1 MQTLQRH
8 YSFDEK
14 RMVAQLSKQLKTFV
28 SLENLDE
35 KQRMLFNWKN
45 SAMIKQAIGQDMTK
59 QLVTISQQEKS
70 LAEANTLIWSKN
82 RNLPNL
88 NRLFLDT
95 LQKNLAQQGG
105 SDA

>member
-1 MQTLQRH
+1 
-8 YSFDEK
+8 
-14 RMVAQLSKQLKTFV
+14 
-28 SLENLDE
+28 
-35 KQRMLFNWKN
+35 
-45 SAMIKQAIGQDMTK
+45 MTK

>member
-1 MQTLQRH
+1 MDVSPASGL
-8 YSFDEK
+8 
-14 RMVAQLSKQLKTFV
+14 VARPL
-28 SLENLDE
+28 NP
-35 KQRMLFNWKN
+35 
-45 SAMIKQAIGQDMTK
+45 DM
-59 QLVTISQQEKS
+59 S
-70 LAEANTLIWSKN
+70 EANTLIWSKN

>member
-1 MQTLQRH
+1 
-8 YSFDEK
+8 
-14 RMVAQLSKQLKTFV
+14 MVAQLSKQLKTFV

-45 SAMIKQAIGQDMTK
+45 SAMIKQAIGQDITK